1 MEQVWRF
8 VPHCCNALAMTATRY
23 DTLDERNVHSLRHRY
38 ATKVYAATHDLA
50 AVQRLLGHASVAT
63 TQVYVAVADD
73 VLTTAAKTAWYAPRL
88 RAV

>member
-38 ATKVYAATHDLA
+38 ATKVYAATHDLN
-50 AVQRLLGHASVAT
+50 
-63 TQVYVAVADD
+63 
-73 VLTTAAKTAWYAPRL
+73 AK
-88 RAV
+88 